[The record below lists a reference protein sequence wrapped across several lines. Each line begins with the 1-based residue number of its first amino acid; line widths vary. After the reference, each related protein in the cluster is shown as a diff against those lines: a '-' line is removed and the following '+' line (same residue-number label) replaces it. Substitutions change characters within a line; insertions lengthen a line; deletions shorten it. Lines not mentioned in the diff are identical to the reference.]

1 MILPIAFN
9 VLSCSILVCH
19 DKGEKFSGQ
28 TGPRD
33 VEIMESVT
41 STSSLASGLV
51 VVTNFR
57 KKSITNPSAD
67 LVILQLGL
75 LVKLRCYII
84 QVHRNH
90 IAKIAGEQK
99 LGHIF
104 DFI

>member
-9 VLSCSILVCH
+9 VLSYSMLVCH

-51 VVTNFR
+51 VVTNLR
-57 KKSITNPSAD
+57 K
-67 LVILQLGL
+67 
-75 LVKLRCYII
+75 
-84 QVHRNH
+84 VHH
-90 IAKIAGEQK
+90 
-99 LGHIF
+99 
-104 DFI
+104 